1 MRTRV
6 RNVRDVLRAAW
17 WTLLA
22 VRSVRGQLRRGAFD
36 GVVLSPPPPLPHR
49 AGRGVEFVLS
59 PLRPSCLE
67 RALVLQRWLA
77 AHGRLHEVVVGVNK
91 VGAQFTAHAWVDVEE
106 PWQRGEFDE
115 IARLG
120 P

>member
-1 MRTRV
+1 MRERLLEL
-6 RNVRDVLRAAW
+6 RDAVRAAW
-17 WTLLA
+17 WTLRA
-22 VRSVRGQLRRGAFD
+22 VRSARGQLRRGVLD
-36 GVVLSPPPPLPHR
+36 EVVLAPPPPLPHR
-49 AGRGVEFVLS
+49 AARGVAFVLS

-77 AHGRLHEVVVGVNK
+77 AHGLMHEVVVGVNK